1 MPIYTI
7 RTTSGREDVV
17 IDMLESNVKSERT
30 DVKSIFH
37 PAEIKGYV
45 FVEGSLGAIQK
56 SMHGLMH
63 AKGLIEKPVR
73 MEEIQHFLEKKKA
86 IIRVS
91 EGDTVEIIGG
101 PFRGERGEIKRIDKV
116 KDEVTIELL
125 EASIPIPVT
134 IATEFIKIIKKA
146 KSDDI
151 ETEGPKPQQTAAEPE
166 EAADIEPEKPGEEKS
181 AFDLKALKERDEARK
196 PAPGKTK
203 EPIAEPA
210 EAGPESD
217 ETPEQPPA
225 EPRPEPAETPEH
237 PSAEESADE
246 EHDDDLKG
254 GILEEL
260 EREEKAKKKKRLED
274 LEDVEKE

>member
-17 IDMLESNVKSERT
+17 IDMLESNIKAGKT

-37 PAEIKGYV
+37 PAEIKGYI

-73 MEEIQHFLEKKKA
+73 LDEIQHFLEQKKA

-134 IATEFIKIIKKA
+134 IATEFIKIIKKV
-146 KSDDI
+146 KS
-151 ETEGPKPQQTAAEPE
+151 E
-166 EAADIEPEKPGEEKS
+166 EIVPEKPKIEPRPEVQESALEKEPEASEEES
-181 AFDLKALKERDEARK
+181 AFDLKALKERKEAREDKEGK
-196 PAPGKTK
+196 PGRIDEGKTSIEDIK
-203 EPIAEPA
+203 DSEDVAEPSGIA
-210 EAGPESD
+210 DNISQLKERAK
-217 ETPEQPPA
+217 Q
-225 EPRPEPAETPEH
+225 PEPEDDQ
-237 PSAEESADE
+237 EE
-246 EHDDDLKG
+246 LRG

-260 EREEKAKKKKRLED
+260 EREEKERKKKRREDLED
-274 LEDVEKE
+274 LEED